1 MNNDFGFVPLAL
13 MDEYENNSN
22 THPRDQ
28 IDFLKKVILFNGF
41 AAPALVQKKGSR
53 YSLIA
58 GHGRKEAM
66 EELYAEGNVLQ
77 TANKTPIPAETM
89 PVVFADGWTK
99 EQIAAYV
106 LADYQSAHMSIL
118 DSDRVQLELQALS
131 ELDFDLS
138 LTGFELALEDE
149 TPTETITPESS
160 AKELDP
166 DNYALDHKCPRC
178 GFEFDD

>member
-1 MNNDFGFVPLAL
+1 MSNDFGFIPLAL

-66 EELYAEGNVLQ
+66 EELYAEGHALQ

-138 LTGFELALEDE
+138 LTGFELELNN
-149 TPTETITPESS
+149 IGHSPESS

-166 DNYALDHKCPRC
+166 DAYALDHKCPRC